1 MRSVSLP
8 PWGVALAVA
17 ATAPFVVKL
26 FGESL
31 EKRKKQRTEAFLS
44 KARAARGAP
53 KDGAK
58 DADVRSPPTPRADG
72 SPSEEIH
79 VAEAKDPSADE
90 VRRKSWHD

>member
-31 EKRKKQRTEAFLS
+31 QKRKRRATEAFL
-44 KARAARGAP
+44 AL
-53 KDGAK
+53 
-58 DADVRSPPTPRADG
+58 VRTENEGKLGPQSDLPREEPTEA
-72 SPSEEIH
+72 H
-79 VAEAKDPSADE
+79 VAEASDLGERE
-90 VRRKSWHD
+90 VRRTSWHD